1 MFVYP
6 RACRCFLVS
15 VADPGNPGG
24 CGRGTDQGR
33 ESHERCREGGV
44 DGDGAVACFEPLKIP
59 SLIGYDE
66 DYIYVLSGLMDH
78 YYWGLCLNKNGI
90 LLSHYYT
97 IVGSYS

>member
-66 DYIYVLSGLMDH
+66 DYIYTI
-78 YYWGLCLNKNGI
+78 WFNGS
-90 LLSHYYT
+90 LLLGIMFKQKWNFIIPLLYHSR
-97 IVGSYS
+97 